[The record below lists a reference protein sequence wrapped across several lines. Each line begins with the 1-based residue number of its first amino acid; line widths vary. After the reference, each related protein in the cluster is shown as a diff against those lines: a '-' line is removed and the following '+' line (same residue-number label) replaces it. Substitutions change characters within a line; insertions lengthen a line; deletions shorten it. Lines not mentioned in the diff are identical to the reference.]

1 MITSAYA
8 HEVMTVVG
16 TDSGPSQSLSD
27 ATVIVDGTVMEW
39 ASDVDGGSMISI
51 EQPEV
56 SDHFGA
62 SSISREILSAERIDQ
77 VDLSYDSEGHTS
89 LHPITVNRSST
100 SWDGGQ
106 EYTGSEFLD
115 GHNDDDSGQISATDD
130 TRSQPIYT
138 SLMTGMMDEYQ
149 TINDRSPT
157 GADEHVAVTTEQ
169 RTLKVTFITRFD
181 DDYTLYFEWDAPPT
195 SRTSQGKSSGIQG
208 YHFEHRVGTSSWSK
222 TTMGL
227 TSSMDLARVFT
238 GRGVTFS
245 FRIRARYGDAGNEPW
260 SNIVTFT
267 TYDVPDAPTNL
278 QAEASGETTINL
290 SWSAPSEDGGLPIKK
305 YRVESSPDGTSG
317 WKYVGIR
324 SGATSTTYSHRF
336 LDPRTTRYYRVIA
349 YNDIGY
355 GESSNVASATTE
367 GKAVAPDAP
376 TGLSATAM
384 GGNEIHLSWT
394 APSENGGAE
403 IIGYRIETSRYA
415 NFNWSELEDDTGNDE
430 TTYEHTNLSPGST
443 RFYRVSAINS
453 AGTSVV
459 SNTVS
464 ATTLSLPGAP
474 TNLTATASG
483 STRINLS
490 WRAPSDNGGAA
501 ITGYRIETW
510 IGSSWTTVQE
520 NTGSTTP
527 SYTVRNLRPSTSRY
541 YRVFTI
547 TSVGT
552 GPRSLSVLGTTGVPG
567 DGTATAPDAPTGLSA
582 QASGRTT
589 INLSWTAPDDGGST
603 ITGFRIEVSTD
614 GGKTFKELVASQT
627 LMTFTHR
634 GLSAGTMCYYRVFAI
649 NSEGRSSPSTP
660 ASATTPAR
668 EPDAPT
674 GLTARA
680 SGSTTIN
687 LSWTA
692 PDNGG
697 AAIRGYLI
705 EESTDGGS
713 TFSELVASHSTT
725 TYSHTGLDPSTTRH
739 YQVSAINSVGTG
751 SPSTAASATTGP
763 ATPTATAPDAP
774 TGLTARASGS
784 TTINLSWTA
793 PDNGGAAITGY
804 LIEESTDGGST
815 FSELVASHST
825 TTYSHTGLDPGTTR
839 HYRVSAI
846 NSVNTGSP
854 STAVSATTGPATPTA
869 TAPDAPTGLTARASG
884 STTINLSWTAPD
896 NGGAAI
902 TGYLIEESTDGG
914 STFSELVASHS
925 TTTYSHTG
933 LDPGTTRHYRVSAI
947 NSVNTGSP
955 STAVSATTE
964 PATPTATA
972 PDAPT
977 GLTARASGSTTI
989 NLSWT
994 APDNGGAAITGYLIE
1009 ESTDGGST
1017 FSELVASHSTT
1028 TYSHTGLDP
1037 GTTRHYRVSAIN
1049 SVNTGSPST
1058 AVSATTEPA
1067 STVTAPAAP
1076 TGLTARASG
1085 SATISLS
1092 WTAPDDGGATITGYL
1107 IEVSTDGGSTFSE
1120 LVPRHSTTTYSHTGL
1135 DPSTTRHYRVS
1146 AINSAGTGS
1155 ASTVVSAT
1163 TEPASILTVSS
1174 APTGLTATASGSTT
1188 ITLSWTSP
1196 SDDGGAEITGYRI
1209 EVSPNGASEW
1219 IDLASNT
1226 GSTATSYSHTNLLP
1240 ETTRYYRVSAINSVG
1255 ESDLS
1260 NIDNATTDPVASLS
1274 FITSIGDQTYPV
1286 GIAIA
1291 DLVLPEASGGVMPK
1305 EYTLT
1310 PSLPTGLTIDR
1321 STRTI
1326 NGTPSDI
1333 TSETMYTWTVEDAA
1347 GTIVNLK
1354 FSLEVY
1360 SLSFDETIENLS
1372 LSRGQTITTIIL
1384 PEANGGVS
1392 PIQYTLNLL
1401 DLPLGLMYDASTRS
1415 ITGTP
1420 LVISPPVPFTFTALD
1435 SNGAQDSLKFTIEV
1449 ISTVHSEENP
1459 DLTENFVVHS
1469 NYPNPFV
1476 HSTHLV
1482 FDLPWSAQVSVEVLD
1497 ITGRQVYER
1506 PPIHINAGT
1515 GHELELNDLK
1525 VPSGSY
1531 IYRMIATSRD
1541 NGSEAIHV
1549 GHFMSVR

>member
-1 MITSAYA
+1 MTNFTLLTFFSLFMITSAYA

-725 TYSHTGLDPSTTRH
+725 TYSHTGLDP
-739 YQVSAINSVGTG
+739 
-751 SPSTAASATTGP
+751 
-763 ATPTATAPDAP
+763 
-774 TGLTARASGS
+774 
-784 TTINLSWTA
+784 
-793 PDNGGAAITGY
+793 
-804 LIEESTDGGST
+804 
-815 FSELVASHST
+815 
-825 TTYSHTGLDPGTTR
+825 
-839 HYRVSAI
+839 
-846 NSVNTGSP
+846 
-854 STAVSATTGPATPTA
+854 
-869 TAPDAPTGLTARASG
+869 
-884 STTINLSWTAPD
+884 
-896 NGGAAI
+896 
-902 TGYLIEESTDGG
+902 
-914 STFSELVASHS
+914 
-925 TTTYSHTG
+925 
-933 LDPGTTRHYRVSAI
+933 GTTRHYRVSAI

-1506 PPIHINAGT
+1506 PPIHFNAGT

>member
-1 MITSAYA
+1 MTNFTLLTFFSLFMITSAYA

-725 TYSHTGLDPSTTRH
+725 TYSHTGLDP
-739 YQVSAINSVGTG
+739 
-751 SPSTAASATTGP
+751 
-763 ATPTATAPDAP
+763 
-774 TGLTARASGS
+774 
-784 TTINLSWTA
+784 
-793 PDNGGAAITGY
+793 
-804 LIEESTDGGST
+804 
-815 FSELVASHST
+815 
-825 TTYSHTGLDPGTTR
+825 
-839 HYRVSAI
+839 
-846 NSVNTGSP
+846 
-854 STAVSATTGPATPTA
+854 
-869 TAPDAPTGLTARASG
+869 
-884 STTINLSWTAPD
+884 
-896 NGGAAI
+896 
-902 TGYLIEESTDGG
+902 
-914 STFSELVASHS
+914 
-925 TTTYSHTG
+925 
-933 LDPGTTRHYRVSAI
+933 
-947 NSVNTGSP
+947 
-955 STAVSATTE
+955 
-964 PATPTATA
+964 
-972 PDAPT
+972 
-977 GLTARASGSTTI
+977 
-989 NLSWT
+989 
-994 APDNGGAAITGYLIE
+994 
-1009 ESTDGGST
+1009 
-1017 FSELVASHSTT
+1017 
-1028 TYSHTGLDP
+1028 